1 MSTKELKYLLIS
13 KIDDTEDEQLLKAIY
28 TLLNSSTSQDVFMV
42 NEAQANSIYKG
53 KKNIEQAIEQE
64 PNNAELRF
72 IRLSVQKNAP
82 TFLEYHS
89 NIKEDIQFIKNNRSQ
104 IKSNVINQYI
114 ESLLKN

>member
-53 KKNIEQAIEQE
+53 KKNIELGNYIL
-64 PNNAELRF
+64 N
-72 IRLSVQKNAP
+72 
-82 TFLEYHS
+82 
-89 NIKEDIQFIKNNRSQ
+89 EDLHNDVMKW
-104 IKSNVINQYI
+104 IN
-114 ESLLKN
+114 K

>member
-53 KKNIEQAIEQE
+53 KKDIEVGNYIL
-64 PNNAELRF
+64 N
-72 IRLSVQKNAP
+72 
-82 TFLEYHS
+82 
-89 NIKEDIQFIKNNRSQ
+89 EDLHNDVMKW
-104 IKSNVINQYI
+104 IN
-114 ESLLKN
+114 K

>member
-53 KKNIEQAIEQE
+53 KKDIELGNYIL
-64 PNNAELRF
+64 N
-72 IRLSVQKNAP
+72 
-82 TFLEYHS
+82 
-89 NIKEDIQFIKNNRSQ
+89 EDLHNDVMKW
-104 IKSNVINQYI
+104 IN
-114 ESLLKN
+114 K